1 MKADVDWDDD
11 LKNIV
16 CDHGDYEHCSECCI
30 DVFRQVQVDAMGEA
44 GQVLRKCWQD
54 ADKRDSMGDY
64 HIMVAKRIEARAKE
78 IKEGK

>member
-1 MKADVDWDDD
+1 MKSAADWDDE

-30 DVFRQVQVDAMGEA
+30 DVFRQVQADAMREA
-44 GQVLRKCWQD
+44 RQILRRCWRD

-64 HIMVAKRIEARAKE
+64 HIMVAKRIESRANE